1 MFEDQPVLSNAGPSN
16 TPLILCYNDDS
27 KLNFPIEN
35 LAIFVILSL
44 NYNPQ
49 RRSAD
54 PPTMR
59 CFGLSSSQ
67 ARVESSGP
75 KGFPA
80 PFQRRMA
87 IAFPPDR

>member
-1 MFEDQPVLSNAGPSN
+1 MFED
-16 TPLILCYNDDS
+16 TPRSSERPHFEQSSLFLCYNDDS

-35 LAIFVILSL
+35 LAMFVILSL

-67 ARVESSGP
+67 ARLESTREGAFLPS
-75 KGFPA
+75 FSA
-80 PFQRRMA
+80 PCR
-87 IAFPPDR
+87 IALPPN